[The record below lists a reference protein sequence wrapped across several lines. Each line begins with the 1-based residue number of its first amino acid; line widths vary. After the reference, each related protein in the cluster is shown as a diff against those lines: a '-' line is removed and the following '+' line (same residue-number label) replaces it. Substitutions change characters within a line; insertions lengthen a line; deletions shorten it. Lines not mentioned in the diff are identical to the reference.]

1 MLTVL
6 PFLLLF
12 GRGLR
17 VPIPLQYILDE
28 LGDGGV
34 GRGGESEEAGSGIE
48 EAGSGIEEA
57 GSGIE
62 GCSEGVVEEARE
74 RREGGGRIAR
84 RVGEMEVE
92 RGDEGRS

>member
-6 PFLLLF
+6 PFLLLL
-12 GRGLR
+12 GRSLR
-17 VPIPLQYILDE
+17 APIPLQYVLDE
-28 LGDGGV
+28 LCDGGV

-48 EAGSGIEEA
+48 EAGSGIE
-57 GSGIE
+57 
-62 GCSEGVVEEARE
+62 GCSERVVEEARE

>member
-6 PFLLLF
+6 PSLLLPD
-12 GRGLR
+12 RGLR
-17 VPIPLQYILDE
+17 APIPLQHVLDE

-34 GRGGESEEAGSGIE
+34 GRGGEGE

>member
-1 MLTVL
+1 MLTAL
-6 PFLLLF
+6 PFLLLLS
-12 GRGLR
+12 RSLR
-17 VPIPLQYILDE
+17 APIPLQYVLDE

-48 EAGSGIEEA
+48 EAGSGIE
-57 GSGIE
+57 
-62 GCSEGVVEEARE
+62 GCSKGVVEEARE